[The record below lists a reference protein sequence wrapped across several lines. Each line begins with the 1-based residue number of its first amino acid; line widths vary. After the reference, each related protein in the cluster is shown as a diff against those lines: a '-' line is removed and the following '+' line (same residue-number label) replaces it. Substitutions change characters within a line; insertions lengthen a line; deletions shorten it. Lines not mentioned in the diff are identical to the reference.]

1 MSILEQKS
9 KVSAVI
15 RSRFRLKHF
24 EVFRNVCALHT
35 IRKAAAASNMTQ
47 PAATK
52 LIQELEDMF
61 CVILFQRNR
70 RGMQLTQQGEIL
82 HRHIDVIFSD
92 IGNISEEINQFTH
105 GGRGLMRLGILPSL
119 SSTLLSRSINEF
131 LERHPLTQFVIR
143 EGTTDELIGQLMR
156 NEIDITFGRMLEA
169 THISKLQI
177 TKIYTE
183 AFDIVCGN
191 NNPLALQKDIKW
203 KDLSSCKWILPEAG
217 SPLREIA
224 DGLFTARGNLRPMV
238 SIASSSFHQMRYV
251 IAMGQLLGV
260 LPHSLA
266 QKASDEGDVIILR
279 PKQAA
284 QVAPISLISRNDF
297 EQSPIILT
305 FKNIVLNAAIS
316 IGLD

>member
-1 MSILEQKS
+1 MY
-9 KVSAVI
+9 A
-15 RSRFRLKHF
+15 HF
-24 EVFRNVCALHT
+24 TSL
-35 IRKAAAASNMTQ
+35 KAAAASNMTQ

-105 GGRGLMRLGILPSL
+105 GIGLMRLGILSVIIL
-119 SSTLLSRSINEF
+119 TLLSRSINEF

-203 KDLSSCKWILPEAG
+203 KDLAVVRARASR
-217 SPLREIA
+217 SP
-224 DGLFTARGNLRPMV
+224 
-238 SIASSSFHQMRYV
+238 ASSRFR
-251 IAMGQLLGV
+251 
-260 LPHSLA
+260 
-266 QKASDEGDVIILR
+266 K
-279 PKQAA
+279 
-284 QVAPISLISRNDF
+284 
-297 EQSPIILT
+297 
-305 FKNIVLNAAIS
+305 
-316 IGLD
+316 